1 MKNLLVVDD
10 NTSFV
15 KMLDNYF
22 KRDNKIN
29 IKYTCSDGDSGIK
42 TLIAHKDDI
51 DLVLLDLVMPKKDGL
66 YFLEELNKLDFNK
79 NVIVLTSFNSENI
92 IRKVSAYG
100 VEEFLLKPFS
110 IEELTNRINNYF
122 DDNTNNNVKYNNIKL
137 KISRLLHELGIPSN
151 VKGYEY
157 VREAILE
164 LYNNQNLGI
173 TKEIYPKIANKYN
186 TSVSKVERSIRHA
199 IEVSSNRGNIELME
213 EIFGHSVD
221 IERAKPTNSEFIV
234 TIADKLKL
242 EGHYLN

>member
-10 NTSFV
+10 NTSFI

-22 KRDNKIN
+22 KKDNKIN
-29 IKYTCSDGDSGIK
+29 IKYTCNDGDSGIK
-42 TLIAHKDDI
+42 TLIEHKDDI

-79 NVIVLTSFNSENI
+79 NIIVLTSFNSENI
-92 IRKVSAYG
+92 IRKVSKYG

-110 IEELTNRINNYF
+110 IQELANRINEYF
-122 DDNTNNNVKYNNIKL
+122 DDNPSNNLKNNSIKL
-137 KISRLLHELGIPSN
+137 KISKLLHELGIPSS

-164 LYNNQNLGI
+164 LYNDQSLGI
-173 TKEIYPKIANKYN
+173 TKEIYPKIAKKYN
-186 TSVSKVERSIRHA
+186 TSVSKVERAIRHA
-199 IEVSSNRGNIELME
+199 IEVSSIRGNLELME

-221 IERAKPTNSEFIV
+221 IDRAKPTNSEFIV

-242 EGHYLN
+242 EGQLS